1 MAQDNPQSRGYT
13 GADAQN
19 TPDAKAIHNSSTFG
33 PDMLGYEFYDTLRF
47 GEYHPFTAMEV
58 VPKDIVTAQFKHNI
72 MSYTLKAPLMQG
84 IQVKK
89 SIFQVPRE
97 AILPFN
103 WEKWFKNPVI
113 GQDIPDDVGTSIAG
127 FWTKVKSMCEPMW
140 QGLQTA
146 IQGSEPTDK
155 AGFLHDM
162 FRTLI
167 FLEYFY
173 SNGSLL
179 KSLNISGSQFFRTL
193 DVTGDRAFSFDKI
206 FDKLIAIFANEFGAN
221 PNGGYAFAVQIGGK
235 SYRVYVEIPQNVN
248 NTTNCLNLREFL
260 CMVRDEPIFT
270 ISSVDTTNFS
280 SFFTIIQNDQDI
292 LLSVITDDDEEP
304 IDLKRLW
311 AYNLVCAHFMTN
323 DKVDFIYSAEL
334 YRQYICELV
343 TKVYGTAIGGGNP
356 HENGFFTVNGLTY
369 QYDYMSAY
377 YFNVVQS
384 DITADYSTAE
394 NESYAYIASLF
405 CFKRSLRY
413 LDYFTGSRTQP
424 LAVGDVNV
432 QVNSNLVNIVESE
445 RKRFL
450 ARMLNAINVAGMRQY
465 VKELFGVEQAPD
477 WHNPQSLI
485 TIADNVYGERVENTG
500 DAQWTKANSV
510 TSTLTGASDR
520 YAFKMFFDR
529 SSVLIGIAYF
539 DIPRVYAYA
548 TERQNMHF
556 DRFDEFQPMMEYIGD
571 QKLYKGELG
580 TPKFV
585 SAGSLMDAFGYK
597 LRNCEY
603 KERYAQCAGGFVES
617 LPGYIFKADILETV
631 NITQQGSSFI
641 RSFPSELDKFYLSL
655 TGYSNGTYFHFIC
668 KWVNQF
674 SAKRPMSYA
683 PTLL

>member
-1 MAQDNPQSRGYT
+1 MTQDNPQSRGYT

-33 PDMLGYEFYDTLRF
+33 KDMLGYEFYDTLRF

-113 GQDIPDDVGTSIAG
+113 GQDIPDDVGTSVAG
-127 FWTKVKSMCEPMW
+127 FWTKVKSMCNP
-140 QGLQTA
+140 LLTAFQTA

-162 FRTLI
+162 FLTLV

-179 KSLNISGSQFFRTL
+179 KSLNISGSQFFRTY
-193 DVTGDRAFSFDKI
+193 DATGDRTYSYDKLFDKI
-206 FDKLIAIFANEFGAN
+206 VAIFANEFGSN
-221 PNGGYAFAVQIGGK
+221 PYGGYAFIAQIGGNY
-235 SYRVYVEIPQNVN
+235 YRVYVEIPENVN

-260 CMVRDEPIFT
+260 CMIRDEPVFY
-270 ISSVDTTNFS
+270 ISSVDTTYFS
-280 SFFTIIQNDQDI
+280 SFFSLIKNDQDI
-292 LLSVITDDDEEP
+292 LLSTIVDDDDEP

-323 DKVDFIYSAEL
+323 DKVDFIYTAEL
-334 YRQYICELV
+334 YRQYICELA
-343 TKVYGTAIGGGNP
+343 KSPNEDA
-356 HENGFFTVNGLTY
+356 ENTEAPSFTVNGLSY
-369 QYDYMSAY
+369 RYDYMSAHI
-377 YFNVVQS
+377 FNNIVA
-384 DITADYSTAE
+384 DISANGNGAYDS
-394 NESYAYIASLF
+394 SFAYIATLF
-405 CFKRSLRY
+405 GFKRSLRY

-445 RKRFL
+445 QKRFL

-477 WHNPQSLI
+477 WHNPQSMI
-485 TIADNVYGERVENTG
+485 TMADNVYGERVENTG

-510 TSTLTGASDR
+510 TATLTGASDR

-548 TERQNMHF
+548 TERQNIHF

-585 SAGSLMDAFGYK
+585 GGGGSLMDAFGYK

-668 KWVNQF
+668 KWVNLY

>member
-47 GEYHPFTAMEV
+47 GEYHPFTAMEI

-72 MSYTLKAPLMQG
+72 ISYTLKAPLMQG

-113 GQDIPDDVGTSIAG
+113 GQDIPDDVGTSIAE
-127 FWTKVKSMCEPMW
+127 FWTKVKNMCSPFW
-140 QGLQTA
+140 TAFKNA
-146 IQGSEPTDK
+146 IQGSEPNTPS
-155 AGFLHDM
+155 AIANFIHDM
-162 FRTLI
+162 FQTLV
-167 FLEYFY
+167 FMEYFY

-179 KSLNISGSQFFRTL
+179 KSLNISGSQFFQCL
-193 DVTGDRAFSFDKI
+193 DATGDRTYSFDYIFDKI
-206 FDKLIAIFANEFGAN
+206 MNIFSNEFGGS
-221 PNGGYAFAVQIGGK
+221 PYVPCAFIATIGGK
-235 SYRVYVEIPQNVN
+235 AYRVYIQVPENVN
-248 NTTNCLNLREFL
+248 NTANCLNQREFL
-260 CMVRDEPIFT
+260 CLIRDEPIFT
-270 ISSVDTTNFS
+270 ISSVSTYFS
-280 SFFTIIQNDQDI
+280 SFFNIIKNDQDI
-292 LLSVITDDDEEP
+292 LLTTIMDDDDEP

-334 YRQYICELV
+334 YRQYISELV
-343 TKVYGTAIGGGNP
+343 RKTCLVYNGN
-356 HENGFFTVNGLTY
+356 ETEKFTVNGLEY
-369 QYDYMSAY
+369 MYDWMSAA
-377 YFNVVQS
+377 YFNIVANEFNS
-384 DITADYSTAE
+384 DGQNAN
-394 NESYAYIASLF
+394 NEAFAYIATLF
-405 CFKRSLRY
+405 SFKRSLRY

-445 RKRFL
+445 QKRFL

-485 TIADNVYGERVENTG
+485 TMADNVYGERVENTG
-500 DAQWTKANSV
+500 DAQWTKANSI
-510 TSTLTGASDR
+510 TATLTGASDR

-529 SSVLIGIAYF
+529 SSVLVGIAYF

-668 KWVNQF
+668 KWVNLY

-683 PTLL
+683 PTLM

>member
-1 MAQDNPQSRGYT
+1 M
-13 GADAQN
+13 
-19 TPDAKAIHNSSTFG
+19 I
-33 PDMLGYEFYDTLRF
+33 
-47 GEYHPFTAMEV
+47 
-58 VPKDIVTAQFKHNI
+58 
-72 MSYTLKAPLMQG
+72 
-84 IQVKK
+84 
-89 SIFQVPRE
+89 
-97 AILPFN
+97 
-103 WEKWFKNPVI
+103 
-113 GQDIPDDVGTSIAG
+113 
-127 FWTKVKSMCEPMW
+127 
-140 QGLQTA
+140 
-146 IQGSEPTDK
+146 
-155 AGFLHDM
+155 
-162 FRTLI
+162 
-167 FLEYFY
+167 
-173 SNGSLL
+173 
-179 KSLNISGSQFFRTL
+179 
-193 DVTGDRAFSFDKI
+193 
-206 FDKLIAIFANEFGAN
+206 
-221 PNGGYAFAVQIGGK
+221 
-235 SYRVYVEIPQNVN
+235 
-248 NTTNCLNLREFL
+248 
-260 CMVRDEPIFT
+260 RDEPIFT
-270 ISSVDTTNFS
+270 INGVDAISFS
-280 SFFTIIQNDQDI
+280 SFFATIKNDQDI
-292 LLSVITDDDEEP
+292 LLSIILGDDDEP

-323 DKVDFIYSAEL
+323 DKVDFVYTAEL
-334 YRQYICELV
+334 YRQYVGKLV
-343 TKVYGTAIGGGNP
+343 SDIAGYQQ
-356 HENGFFTVNGLTY
+356 FTVNGLTY
-369 QYDYMSAY
+369 MYDFMSAK
-377 YFNVVQS
+377 YFDELVMDTAS
-384 DITADYSTAE
+384 DGNNAASADF
-394 NESYAYIASLF
+394 AYFATIFS
-405 CFKRSLRY
+405 FKRSLRY

-445 RKRFL
+445 QKRFL

-485 TIADNVYGERVENTG
+485 TMADNVYGERVENTG
-500 DAQWTKANSV
+500 AAQWSQANSV
-510 TSTLTGASDR
+510 TATLTGASDR

-580 TPKFV
+580 TPKFA
-585 SAGSLMDAFGYK
+585 SGASLMDAFGYK

-668 KWVNQF
+668 KWVNLY